1 MQMALYIRDP
11 EVAAL
16 AVELQRVTGAR
27 SKTEAVRAA
36 LERQLAEARA
46 CVPLRDRLAALR
58 ARVRALGEADPAF
71 DMKRFT
77 DVLWDEG

>member
-1 MQMALYIRDP
+1 MALYIRDS
-11 EVAAL
+11 EVDAL

-46 CVPLRDRLAALR
+46 RVPLRDRLAALR
-58 ARVRALGEADPAF
+58 ARVQALGEPDPAF

-77 DVLWDEG
+77 DALWDEG